1 MPSAGEPPGVS
12 HDERES
18 CGARGMLDRIDAA
31 VDVVESTP
39 GDAAPRRRSY
49 GDGLWGIPVR
59 DRNDDWLI
67 IWEHDAEDDDL
78 IIVRYLGVD
87 PFSSRQV

>member
-1 MPSAGEPPGVS
+1 
-12 HDERES
+12 
-18 CGARGMLDRIDAA
+18 MLDTIDDA
-31 VDVVESTP
+31 VDLLESIP
-39 GDAAPRRRSY
+39 EGPAAARRRSFR
-49 GDGLWGIPVR
+49 DGLWGIPVR

-78 IIVRYLGVD
+78 IIVRYLGID